1 MQSTQFLQGRGLVPL
16 GTLVLYKE
24 EFLKLACLQNS
35 LQPLQGQ
42 GGNTLRKIVLVS
54 APALFTKR
62 GSLF

>member
-1 MQSTQFLQGRGLVPL
+1 MQSLSFFRAGALVPL

-24 EFLKLACLQNS
+24 EFLKLACLQNF